1 MAEMYTG
8 RPLFPGTTNE
18 DQLQKIFRLMGTP
31 SERSWPGITS
41 FPEYKSGWHVYATQD
56 LRMILPGV
64 DPAGLDLLGRCLQ
77 LRPEMRLSAQEALGH
92 SWFRDLP
99 QLRGGQGMQAQ
110 QQQHQMGAAMG
121 GMQGQPMGMAAGGY

>member
-1 MAEMYTG
+1 
-8 RPLFPGTTNE
+8 
-18 DQLQKIFRLMGTP
+18 
-31 SERSWPGITS
+31 
-41 FPEYKSGWHVYATQD
+41 
-56 LRMILPGV
+56 MILPGV

-99 QLRGGQGMQAQ
+99 QLRGQQGIQGMQGQHPQA

-121 GMQGQPMGMAAGGY
+121 GMQGQPMGMAAGGYGMPAYQ